1 MSRTTRSFEIA
12 WAGIIH
18 RIIYS
23 TVLNFSTPLGIS
35 AVGGG
40 KCDAWL
46 GKVFG

>member
-1 MSRTTRSFEIA
+1 MSRTTRSFEIV

-18 RIIYS
+18 SIYS
-23 TVLNFSTPLGIS
+23 TVLNFSVPLRIS